1 MANLSISLSAEP
13 IFHLGSFV
21 VTNSMLT
28 SLFVTVILITLS
40 LWAVSHVKYTK
51 KPKGM
56 QNFLEFL
63 IETLENLTNSITES
77 PAKTKVIFPFV
88 LCFFLFIVLN
98 NWLGLLPG
106 VGSIG
111 YYHTPAAE
119 HQEVATPSGEVAHE

>member
-13 IFHLGSFV
+13 IFKLGSFV

-28 SLFVTVILITLS
+28 SVLVSIILIILS

-51 KPKGM
+51 RPRGM

-63 IETLENLTNSITES
+63 IETLENLTNGITES
-77 PAKTKVIFPFV
+77 PAKSKVIFPFV
-88 LCFFLFIVLN
+88 LCFFLYIILN

-106 VGSIG
+106 VGTIG
-111 YYHTPAAE
+111 YWK
-119 HQEVATPSGEVAHE
+119 